1 MTDKRLRK
9 NDIRGALPLV
19 NQNYPVM
26 KKMIVVLAALQ
37 LLAGCSLFKKSEKL
51 GCKGDGRNV
60 GAEKILAGDPK
71 DVKASKKAKYR
82 GGRTSYRE

>member
-1 MTDKRLRK
+1 
-9 NDIRGALPLV
+9 
-19 NQNYPVM
+19 
-26 KKMIVVLAALQ
+26 
-37 LLAGCSLFKKSEKL
+37 LFKKSEKL